1 MCARV
6 RFFGVMEGCAAGQPL
21 RVCASAQIQGAS
33 LLVFV
38 PKVGDVYAWLC
49 QGGCVKGGIGAV
61 EGAGVREQGQG
72 GFK

>member
-33 LLVFV
+33 LLVFA
-38 PKVGDVYAWLC
+38 PKVGDVLAWLW
-49 QGGCVKGGIGAV
+49 QVGAMGCRCYGC
-61 EGAGVREQGQG
+61 GQG